1 MGYKNS
7 KWLEWA
13 HRLEAEALNGMAY
26 PNGGREFS
34 FHKEHYERIAE
45 VAAEMKAAALAASG
59 RDENLDDGLSDALKA
74 HLLKFQK
81 RLLDADNHYGNYVT
95 PKVDV
100 RGVVFDDRG
109 RILLVKELRDG
120 GYTLPGGWVDVCDL
134 PMESARREVLEESGF
149 QTQPTKL
156 LAVYCNHLHGH
167 PEDPRYRIFKL
178 FIRCVLV
185 GGQAK
190 DSNETEAPQFFFE
203 EEVDALSLSLPRTT
217 HQELHRMFEHFRN
230 PNLPTDCD

>member
-1 MGYKNS
+1 MND

-26 PNGGREFS
+26 PNKGQEFS

-45 VAAEMKAAALAASG
+45 VAAEMKAAALAASARG
-59 RDENLDDGLSDALKA
+59 ESLDEGMEPALKA

-81 RLLDADNHYGNYVT
+81 RLLDVDGHYGNYVT

-100 RGVVFDDRG
+100 RGVVFDDQD

-134 PMESARREVLEESGF
+134 PKESAEREVWEESGF
-149 QTQPTKL
+149 KTRAVKL
-156 LAVYCNHLHGH
+156 LSVFVNYLHGH
-167 PEDPRYRIFKL
+167 PEDPRYRIYKL
-178 FIRCVLV
+178 FVLCQLT
-185 GGQAK
+185 GGEAQ
-190 DSNETEAPQFFFE
+190 DSNETEGAAFFRE
-203 EEVDALSLSLPRTT
+203 DQVDALTLSLPRTT
-217 HQELHRMFEHFRN
+217 HEELHRMFQHHRN
-230 PNLPTDCD
+230 PDLPTDCD